1 MSCTDPANA
10 GAPHPEGEHGGEA
23 AAGPGDVP
31 DGTNCT
37 SSGEADCLKRV
48 AMAGARLHL
57 VGATRRWRARSGR
70 PPTAREEQRWRNEQA
85 RAEAKHEARMKS
97 EQEKVLSQMKRMEQR
112 ESKRLRRQAE
122 AQRMLHSGPLPLVSP
137 PHTQGAS
144 CSPPLDYPE
153 AAPAAPHFRAV
164 TCQDVS
170 RREAQYAEFGPPAR
184 ANCKLSRM
192 HGFREPRSSCC
203 GT

>member
-1 MSCTDPANA
+1 MLVR
-10 GAPHPEGEHGGEA
+10 PHPEGEHGGEA

-184 ANCKLSRM
+184 AKQVVTYARIS
-192 HGFREPRSSCC
+192 
-203 GT
+203 